1 MSGSFTSLPNN
12 SNFSFYDK
20 YRNSYKLFNFQLF
33 HKAAFSI
40 WAKLGQKTLNKQ
52 YIILFSEYQK
62 ISFFATFCMSTQN
75 DGTTT
80 NYELSNYA
88 EFNDVKQLNEH
99 IASNKITDLCCCYSE
114 KMPDNLDGI
123 EIKHDVKIDNVYNT
137 ELHAARPILNLIIR
151 EGQFLITSAITVIV
165 GSDQSDKPIFKEL
178 PTKWNELL
186 GDAING
192 VDGDGVVV
200 TLNVLFDGFGNIILQ
215 AKTSDKKFDLPLIA
229 KTANIKTVSVAK
241 PAAKNKKGEVQAPGA
256 TLASALDKD
265 NRGKMPTYNN
275 ISQANEDNKSVIDIL
290 RDDLHCE
297 ERLKTLKIETPEDIN
312 KLKKEE
318 LKQLLDIINWAIRAN
333 VFYFDACVWLEK
345 KWHDLIKH
353 VIKYCKDNNCEKNQ
367 CWHIVQSSVFNE
379 LDHIKNNPQKTKEV
393 REAARMALRII
404 GETSK
409 NPIGSYSFL
418 DGEEHLELHPKE
430 NGYGDRAIAA
440 ETVSYYII
448 GQKVLIISNDVA
460 FPGGIWDNV
469 NNGITGY
476 ARKNWPKVINRN
488 EDNFPCIVTAWEL
501 QQVLN
506 LKDRLQKLIN
516 ERNNNIIIS

>member
-40 WAKLGQKTLNKQ
+40 WSKLGKKTLNKQ

-229 KTANIKTVSVAK
+229 KTASVPKKKGAVKAAGSILASIEGKPSSNPNNAQANKNETVAINIL
-241 PAAKNKKGEVQAPGA
+241 KNKLRCEKH
-256 TLASALDKD
+256 LKSL
-265 NRGKMPTYNN
+265 NN
-275 ISQANEDNKSVIDIL
+275 EN
-290 RDDLHCE
+290 
-297 ERLKTLKIETPEDIN
+297 IEHIT
-312 KLKKEE
+312 KLNTADR
-318 LKQLLDIINWAIRAN
+318 KQLLDIVTRALDADA
-333 VFYFDACVWLEK
+333 FYFDTCVWLLG
-345 KWHDLIKH
+345 KWHHLIH
-353 VIKYCKDNNCEKNQ
+353 WIVDYCKENKRQ
-367 CWHIVQSSVFNE
+367 HIVQSSVRNE
-379 LDHIKNNPQKTKEV
+379 LNYIKDKTIKHAYKSEQGTDLISAAI
-393 REAARMALRII
+393 EA
-404 GETSK
+404 
-409 NPIGSYSFL
+409 
-418 DGEEHLELHPKE
+418 LELIGRIANGSNKE
-430 NGYGDRAIAA
+430 PSYVDGFSHEEIDHTKKGYADKAIAI
-440 ETVSYYII
+440 ETASHYECHK
-448 GQKVLIISNDVA
+448 KVLIISNDTGVSSEVTGKVNEYIEKMYA
-460 FPGGIWDNV
+460 KHRSKYTVDN
-469 NNGITGY
+469 
-476 ARKNWPKVINRN
+476 
-488 EDNFPCIVTAWEL
+488 DNFPCIVTAWEL